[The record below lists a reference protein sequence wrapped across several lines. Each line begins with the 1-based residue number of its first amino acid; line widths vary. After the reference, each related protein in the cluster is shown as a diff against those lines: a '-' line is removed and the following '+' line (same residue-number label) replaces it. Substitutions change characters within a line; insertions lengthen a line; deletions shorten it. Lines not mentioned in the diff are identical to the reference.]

1 MSRMIPSII
10 AAGAISLVIGL
21 QPVSAAAGIPVVPGA
36 PVERVETTTA
46 PFDPICPLCFVR
58 EFFESLS

>member
-36 PVERVETTTA
+36 PVETTTA

-58 EFFESLS
+58 EFLESLS